1 MIERAEIKPQEHL
14 DKKNADAPLSRFGV
28 VAGNII
34 AANGAAKSV
43 GNAIFGGDGGGCYIT
58 TATCEEYGKSDN
70 CYELTMFRS
79 FRDTWL
85 RKQPDGEQLIKRY
98 YATAPALVKLIN
110 KQPNRRA
117 IYRHLNEAYLSK
129 CLRYIE
135 DGENVKCKELYVDM
149 VEFLY
154 GEQQKWQ
161 N

>member
-1 MIERAEIKPQEHL
+1 MA
-14 DKKNADAPLSRFGV
+14 
-28 VAGNII
+28 
-34 AANGAAKSV
+34 
-43 GNAIFGGDGGGCYIT
+43 GGDCYIT
-58 TATCEEYGKSDN
+58 TATCQEHGKKDN

-98 YATAPALVKLIN
+98 YATAPALVELVN

-135 DGENVKCKELYVDM
+135 DGENVKCKELYADM

-154 GEQQKWQ
+154 GEQGKWQ
-161 N
+161 NKF